1 MMPSAATL
9 LYALLFPLLY
19 ALLDPLLLL
28 PCRVCS
34 SSTTFSFS
42 TAFCSYPS
50 ISYALSST
58 LLVPMDITLQM
69 HFEHDGGA
77 GAEGGAAS
85 SRLHS
90 EDSEGVSYYLFLFM
104 LHDRAQVFICCPSK
118 ESGSRPTYVGTV
130 ERKRYSN
137 YKLSLPGLKCHSKS
151 NLFILGILSS
161 VYLDGEIVQGWKR
174 IPVPLLTTPSSNL
187 HILH

>member
-90 EDSEGVSYYLFLFM
+90 EDSEGHSVFCLSRRGNSTRVEKDPCSLAYNPIIQSSYSALKKIS
-104 LHDRAQVFICCPSK
+104 AS
-118 ESGSRPTYVGTV
+118 
-130 ERKRYSN
+130 RKRLI
-137 YKLSLPGLKCHSKS
+137 YKSENTSREPYFK
-151 NLFILGILSS
+151 F
-161 VYLDGEIVQGWKR
+161 KR
-174 IPVPLLTTPSSNL
+174 KYIFRYTIFMDVS
-187 HILH
+187 